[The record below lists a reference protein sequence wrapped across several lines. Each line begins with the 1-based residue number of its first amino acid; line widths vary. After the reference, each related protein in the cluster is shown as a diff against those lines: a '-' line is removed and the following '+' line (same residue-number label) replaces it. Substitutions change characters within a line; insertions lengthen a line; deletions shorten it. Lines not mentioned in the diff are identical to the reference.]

1 MAFLIPEN
9 LGSRSD
15 VRGTVQ
21 EVAKLFRDATG
32 DAVTVYLDVDEQ
44 VEDVPLWILDP
55 DHGLLALYVLDNGR
69 RSFQQRLKE
78 RLGRDL
84 RIPEITQGAVQAAQP
99 VLSRL
104 ASSPHLVRAVPTKV
118 IVALPSVGTADLQR
132 AGTDMSIVL
141 AAEDLRPAA
150 IQDALDRVFSGTRI
164 ELSASE
170 QQVARAAVDRRI
182 IIRDAYDEA
191 SSLSGIAFRAPG
203 EGEGSDLAVLD
214 RTQQRLAFHLGD
226 GYRVI
231 RGVAGSGKSLILTA
245 RARHLVDRSPGC
257 RVLITC
263 YNVII
268 AAALAEEVAD
278 LPTVEV
284 RNIDSFAWRVQKDLG
299 RRAPTGDDK
308 WDRIRE
314 IAAEHV
320 SSQRCSAEFKYDAVL
335 VDEGQDFDPLMLD
348 IAHGALRDPDGD
360 FVIAIDGVQNI
371 YRRSGKAWRA
381 NGRTAQGRTTMLRVN
396 YRNTHEILD
405 LAYAL
410 LERGQAQ
417 DASGEGSIQEDSEVV
432 RPEAT
437 SRRGARPQ
445 VVAATSVEAEVR
457 AACDQIERWHRHDG
471 IAWEDILVLFG
482 DQRRY
487 QGKLYYECDRRG
499 IPYFCATLSSKT
511 RRQIVTV
518 GDVVRSASI
527 MSAKGIEFPRV
538 VVLGA
543 NQVSIGPESDETD
556 HRRLVYVA
564 MTRATDHLMLT
575 VSGQGPVAG
584 DLLTLAS

>member
-9 LGSRSD
+9 LGSRPD
-15 VRGTVQ
+15 VRGSVQ
-21 EVAKLFRDATG
+21 DVAKLLRDAT
-32 DAVTVYLDVDEQ
+32 DEDVTVYLDVEADE
-44 VEDVPLWILDP
+44 DAPLWVLDP
-55 DHGLLALYVLDNGR
+55 GRGLLALYVLDSGR
-69 RSFQQRLKE
+69 RGFQQRLKE
-78 RLGRDL
+78 QLGQTVAFPELVRDVHADARSVL
-84 RIPEITQGAVQAAQP
+84 ARMQA
-99 VLSRL
+99 
-104 ASSPHLVRAVPTKV
+104 SPHLKRRVPGRVAVAFPKV
-118 IVALPSVGTADLQR
+118 KLTELGST
-132 AGTDMSIVL
+132 GTDLSTAIGQ
-141 AAEDLRPAA
+141 EDLHLERIGA
-150 IQDALDRVFSGTRI
+150 ALDRLFAGARI
-164 ELSASE
+164 QLTTQE

-182 IIRDAYDEA
+182 VIRDTYDDA
-191 SSLSGIAFRAPG
+191 FSHSGIAFRAPG
-203 EGEGSDLAVLD
+203 DGENRDLAVLD
-214 RTQQRLAFHLGD
+214 RMQQRLAFHLGD

-245 RARHLVDRSPGC
+245 RARHLVERDPSH

-284 RNIDSFAWRVQKDLG
+284 RSLDSFAWRVLQSAG
-299 RRAPTGDDK
+299 GRAPSGDD
-308 WDRIRE
+308 RFMRSRE
-314 IAAEHV
+314 LAADHLR
-320 SSQRCSAEFKYDAVL
+320 SGRCPPEFKYDAVL

-348 IAHGALRDPDGD
+348 VAFGALNDPEGD
-360 FVIAIDGVQNI
+360 FVVVMDGVQNI
-371 YRRSGKAWRA
+371 YRRNGKAWRA
-381 NGRTAQGRTTMLRVN
+381 NGKTAQGRSSLLRVN

-417 DASGEGSIQEDSEVV
+417 DASGEGSIPEDNQVV

-445 VVAATSVEAEVR
+445 VISATSVGAEVR
-457 AACDQIERWHRHDG
+457 AACEQIERWHRNEDVP
-471 IAWEDILVLFG
+471 WEDILILFG
-482 DQRRY
+482 DQRKY
-487 QGKLYYECDRRG
+487 QGKLFYECKARG
-499 IPYFCATLSSKT
+499 IPYFCATFSSKT
-511 RRQIVTV
+511 RRQIVEI

-543 NQVSIGPESDETD
+543 NHVAIGPESDETD
-556 HRRLVYVA
+556 HRRLVYVG
-564 MTRATDHLMLT
+564 MTRATDHLLLT
-575 VSGQGPVAG
+575 VSGNGPVAG

>member
-9 LGSRSD
+9 LGSRPD
-15 VRGTVQ
+15 VRGSVQ
-21 EVAKLFRDATG
+21 DVAKLLRDAT
-32 DAVTVYLDVDEQ
+32 DEELTVYLDVEADE
-44 VEDVPLWILDP
+44 DAPLWVLDP
-55 DHGLLALYVLDNGR
+55 HRGLLALDVLDSGR

-78 RLGRDL
+78 QLGRTVSF
-84 RIPEITQGAVQAAQP
+84 PEVIRGVHAAAQP
-99 VLSRL
+99 VLARME
-104 ASSPHLVRAVPTKV
+104 SSPHLQRRVPGCVAV
-118 IVALPSVGTADLQR
+118 AFPSVKLADLQR
-132 AGTDMSIVL
+132 TGTDL
-141 AAEDLRPAA
+141 ATALGREDLHAERIRA
-150 IQDALDRVFSGTRI
+150 ALDRLFAGARI
-164 ELSASE
+164 ELTAQE

-182 IIRDAYDEA
+182 VIRDAYDDA
-191 SSLSGIAFRAPG
+191 ASLSGIAFRAPG
-203 EGEGSDLAVLD
+203 EGESRDLAVLD
-214 RTQQRLAFHLGD
+214 RMQQRLAFHLGE

-245 RARHLVDRSPGC
+245 RARHLVERDPGC

-268 AAALAEEVAD
+268 ATALAEEVAD

-284 RNIDSFAWRVQKDLG
+284 RNIDSFAWRVQQSSG
-299 RRAPTGDDK
+299 GRAPSGDDK
-308 WDRIRE
+308 WERIPE
-314 IAAEHV
+314 LAADHLR
-320 SSQRCSAEFKYDAVL
+320 SGRCSPEFKYDAVL
-335 VDEGQDFDPLMLD
+335 VDEGQDFTPLMLD
-348 IAHGALRDPDGD
+348 VAFGALNDPEGD
-360 FVIAIDGVQNI
+360 FVVVMDGVQNI
-371 YRRSGKAWRA
+371 YRRSGRAWRA
-381 NGRTAQGRTTMLRVN
+381 NGRSAQGRSSLLRVN

-417 DASGEGSIQEDSEVV
+417 DASGEGSIPEDNQVV

-445 VVAATSVEAEVR
+445 VIAATSVEAEVR
-457 AACDQIERWHRHDG
+457 AACDQIERWHHNEG
-471 IAWEDILVLFG
+471 VAWEDMLVLFG

-487 QGKLYYECDRRG
+487 QGKLFYECKARG
-499 IPYFCATLSSKT
+499 IPYFCATFTSKT
-511 RRQIVTV
+511 RRQIVEV

-543 NQVSIGPESDETD
+543 NHVSIGPESDETD

-564 MTRATDHLMLT
+564 MTRATDYLMLT
-575 VSGQGPVAG
+575 VSGNGAVAG